1 MKRSTSPSSLP
12 PSSAARALSP
22 GSSVFCPLFF
32 SASPSLRSTERATVA
47 GPASLSGWAKTKK
60 KKKKAAEI
68 IAGTCK
74 FPHRHFCL
82 VLVPFALPPLPV
94 KKADNASAN
103 GASVSRAA
111 LTSGDKLKGRLQR
124 SRGGGAVT
132 DSGYQCVSS
141 IA

>member
-1 MKRSTSPSSLP
+1 MNRRMSPSSLP
-12 PSSAARALSP
+12 PSSAAPALSP
-22 GSSVFCPLFF
+22 GSSVLSPLFF

-47 GPASLSGWAKTKK
+47 GPTSLSGWAKTKRK
-60 KKKKAAEI
+60 KKGEI

-82 VLVPFALPPLPV
+82 VLVPFALPLLPV
-94 KKADNASAN
+94 KKADNASAK

-124 SRGGGAVT
+124 SRVGGAVT
-132 DSGYQCVSS
+132 DSGY
-141 IA
+141 